1 MDEKF
6 AQEQEAKAFDEALAN
21 DCICS
26 LQKQVD
32 DLKEETQR
40 LSQYGGELRSARDKT
55 IEIDAV
61 KTSILHYMADQIS
74 AHAENIDKSTTKLCN
89 GYQDLGR
96 KEIIQQVDTIQRNSH
111 ALVEL
116 LRIVGRYTENGIKK
130 GGQS

>member
-1 MDEKF
+1 
-6 AQEQEAKAFDEALAN
+6 
-21 DCICS
+21 
-26 LQKQVD
+26 
-32 DLKEETQR
+32 
-40 LSQYGGELRSARDKT
+40 
-55 IEIDAV
+55 
-61 KTSILHYMADQIS
+61 MADQIS